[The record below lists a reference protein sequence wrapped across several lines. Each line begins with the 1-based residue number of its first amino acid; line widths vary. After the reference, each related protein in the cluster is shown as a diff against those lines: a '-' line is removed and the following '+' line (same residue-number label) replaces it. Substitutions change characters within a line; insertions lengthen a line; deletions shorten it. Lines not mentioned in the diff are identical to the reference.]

1 MVPSVPTMRG
11 RPLPPNGRRYL
22 DSSRIPGPWVAI
34 GPGAWDF
41 SRRKPFPVM
50 VLPPDK
56 DPFAFAWPVA
66 GVSVLLVEWGAFDT
80 KRLELTALA
89 LLEVGAELVHTIRE
103 ALLPV
108 NTGRP
113 YVASP
118 AYVRELKRAA
128 A

>member
-1 MVPSVPTMRG
+1 MPTMSQK
-11 RPLPPNGRRYL
+11 PLPPNGRRYL
-22 DSSRIPGPWVAI
+22 DSSRFPCPWVAI

-41 SRRKPFPVM
+41 SRLKPFPVM

-56 DPFAFAWPVA
+56 DPFGFTWPVA
-66 GVSVLLVEWGAFDT
+66 GVSVLLVEWGGFDT
-80 KRLELTALA
+80 HRLELTALA
-89 LLEVGAELVHTIRE
+89 LLDAGAELVHTIRE

-108 NTGRP
+108 NTGQP

-118 AYVRELKRAA
+118 SYVRELNHAA